1 MSSKIF
7 LFKFVTLG
15 ILGSHIVHVFAY
27 NLDETGGLMDVEST
41 MLALGT
47 KMPMFNLLG
56 IDEKNYTNEMFD
68 NKKGALVMFIC
79 NHCPFVKH
87 VNEEIVNLSN
97 EIMGQ
102 DIGVIGI
109 NSNDSSQEKY
119 AEDSIDKMR
128 EYSDALGYEF
138 PYVVDEDQSV
148 AKNFT
153 AQCTPDF
160 FLFDSDQN
168 LIYRGQLDGSR
179 PGNDIPTNGESLRKA
194 INSLLENEGPI
205 SDQLPSMGCN
215 IKWKIGEEPDY
226 FLNLKN

>member
-1 MSSKIF
+1 
-7 LFKFVTLG
+7 
-15 ILGSHIVHVFAY
+15 
-27 NLDETGGLMDVEST
+27 MDVEST
-41 MLALGT
+41 MLPLGT
-47 KMPMFNLLG
+47 KMPSFNLLG
-56 IDEKNYTNEMFD
+56 IDGEMYTNEIFD
-68 NKKGALVMFIC
+68 GKKGSLVMFIC

-97 EIMGQ
+97 EIMGN

-109 NSNDSSQEKY
+109 NSNDSTQEKY

-128 EYSDALGYEF
+128 EYADNLGYNF

-168 LIYRGQLDGSR
+168 LVYRGQLDGSR
-179 PGNDIPTNGESLRKA
+179 PGNDVPTNGESLRSA
-194 INSLLENEGPI
+194 IQALLNNEDLI
-205 SDQLPSMGCN
+205 SEQLPSMGCN
-215 IKWKIGEEPDY
+215 IKWRVGEEPDY
-226 FLNLKN
+226 FLKVKG

>member
-1 MSSKIF
+1 
-7 LFKFVTLG
+7 
-15 ILGSHIVHVFAY
+15 
-27 NLDETGGLMDVEST
+27 MDVEST
-41 MLALGT
+41 MLPLGT
-47 KMPMFNLLG
+47 KMPSFNLLG
-56 IDEKNYTNEMFD
+56 IDDEMYSNEMFD
-68 NKKGALVMFIC
+68 GKKGSLVMFIC

-97 EIMGQ
+97 EIMGN

-109 NSNDSSQEKY
+109 NSNDSTQEKY

-128 EYSDALGYEF
+128 EYADNLGYNF

-168 LIYRGQLDGSR
+168 LVYRGQLDGSR
-179 PGNDIPTNGESLRKA
+179 PGNDVPTNGDSLRSA
-194 INSLLENEGPI
+194 IQALLNNEDPI

-215 IKWKIGEEPDY
+215 IKWRVGEEPDY
-226 FLNLKN
+226 FLKVKG

>member
-1 MSSKIF
+1 
-7 LFKFVTLG
+7 
-15 ILGSHIVHVFAY
+15 
-27 NLDETGGLMDVEST
+27 MDVEST
-41 MLALGT
+41 MLPLGT
-47 KMPMFNLLG
+47 EMPKFNLLG
-56 IDEKNYTNEMFD
+56 IDGEMHTSDMFD
-68 NKKGALVMFIC
+68 GKKGSLVMFIC

-97 EIMGQ
+97 EIMGN

-109 NSNDSSQEKY
+109 NSNDSTQEKY

-128 EYSDALGYEF
+128 EYADNLGYNF

-168 LIYRGQLDGSR
+168 LVYRGQLDGSR
-179 PGNDIPTNGESLRKA
+179 PGNDVPTNGESLRSA
-194 INSLLENEGPI
+194 IQALLNNEDPV
-205 SDQLPSMGCN
+205 SEQLPSMGCN
-215 IKWKIGEEPDY
+215 IKWRVGEEPDY
-226 FLNLKN
+226 FLKVKG

>member
-1 MSSKIF
+1 
-7 LFKFVTLG
+7 
-15 ILGSHIVHVFAY
+15 
-27 NLDETGGLMDVEST
+27 MDVEST
-41 MLALGT
+41 MLPLGT
-47 KMPMFNLLG
+47 EMPKFNLLG
-56 IDEKNYTNEMFD
+56 IDGEMHTSDMFD
-68 NKKGALVMFIC
+68 GKKGSLVMFIC

-97 EIMGQ
+97 EIMGN

-109 NSNDSSQEKY
+109 NSNDSTQEKY

-128 EYSDALGYEF
+128 EYADNLGYNF

-168 LIYRGQLDGSR
+168 LVYRGQLDGSR
-179 PGNDIPTNGESLRKA
+179 PGNDVPTNGESLRSA
-194 INSLLENEGPI
+194 IQALLNNEDPI
-205 SDQLPSMGCN
+205 SEQLPSMGCN
-215 IKWKIGEEPDY
+215 IKWRVGEEPDY
-226 FLNLKN
+226 FLKVKG

>member
-1 MSSKIF
+1 M
-7 LFKFVTLG
+7 
-15 ILGSHIVHVFAY
+15 Y
-27 NLDETGGLMDVEST
+27 VEST
-41 MLALGT
+41 MLPLGT
-47 KMPMFNLLG
+47 KMPSFNLIG
-56 IDEKNYTNEMFD
+56 IDGEMYTNEVFD
-68 NKKGALVMFIC
+68 GKNGSLVMFIC

-97 EIMGQ
+97 EIMGN

-128 EYSDALGYEF
+128 EYVDNLGYNF

-168 LIYRGQLDGSR
+168 LVYRGQLDGSR
-179 PGNDIPTNGESLRKA
+179 PGNDVPTNGESLRSA
-194 INSLLENEGPI
+194 IQALLNNEDPI
-205 SDQLPSMGCN
+205 SEQLPSMGCN
-215 IKWKIGEEPDY
+215 IKWRVGEEPDY
-226 FLNLKN
+226 FLKVKG

>member
-1 MSSKIF
+1 
-7 LFKFVTLG
+7 
-15 ILGSHIVHVFAY
+15 
-27 NLDETGGLMDVEST
+27 MDVEST
-41 MLALGT
+41 MLPLGT
-47 KMPMFNLLG
+47 KMPSFNLLG
-56 IDEKNYTNEMFD
+56 IDGEVYTNEIFD
-68 NKKGALVMFIC
+68 GKKGSLVMFIC

-97 EIMGQ
+97 EIMGN

-109 NSNDSSQEKY
+109 NSNDSTQEKY

-128 EYSDALGYEF
+128 EYADNLGYNF

-168 LIYRGQLDGSR
+168 LVYRGQLDGSR
-179 PGNDIPTNGESLRKA
+179 PGNDVPTNGESLRSA
-194 INSLLENEGPI
+194 IQALLNDEDPI
-205 SDQLPSMGCN
+205 SEQLPSMGCN
-215 IKWKIGEEPDY
+215 IKWRVGEEPDY
-226 FLNLKN
+226 FLKVKG

>member
-1 MSSKIF
+1 
-7 LFKFVTLG
+7 
-15 ILGSHIVHVFAY
+15 
-27 NLDETGGLMDVEST
+27 MDVEST
-41 MLALGT
+41 MLPLGT
-47 KMPMFNLLG
+47 KMPNFNLLG
-56 IDEKNYTNEMFD
+56 IDGEMYTNEMFED
-68 NKKGALVMFIC
+68 KKGSLVMFIC

-87 VNEEIVNLSN
+87 VNDEIVNLTN
-97 EIMGQ
+97 EIIQ
-102 DIGVIGI
+102 DGIGVIGI

-128 EYSDALGYEF
+128 EYADNLGYSF

-160 FLFDSDQN
+160 FLFDENKN

-179 PGNDIPTNGESLRKA
+179 PGNDVPTNGESLRSA
-194 INSLLENEGPI
+194 IQALLNNDEPI
-205 SDQLPSMGCN
+205 SEQLPSMGCN

-226 FLNLKN
+226 FLNVKG

>member
-1 MSSKIF
+1 
-7 LFKFVTLG
+7 
-15 ILGSHIVHVFAY
+15 
-27 NLDETGGLMDVEST
+27 MDVEST
-41 MLALGT
+41 MLPLGT
-47 KMPMFNLLG
+47 KMPSFNLLG
-56 IDEKNYTNEMFD
+56 IDGEMYTNEIFD
-68 NKKGALVMFIC
+68 GKKGSLVMFIC

-97 EIMGQ
+97 EIMGN

-109 NSNDSSQEKY
+109 NSNDSTQEKY

-128 EYSDALGYEF
+128 EYADNLGYNF

-168 LIYRGQLDGSR
+168 LVYRGQLDGSR
-179 PGNDIPTNGESLRKA
+179 PGNDVPTNGESLRSA
-194 INSLLENEGPI
+194 IQALLNNEDPI
-205 SDQLPSMGCN
+205 SEQLPSMGCN
-215 IKWKIGEEPDY
+215 IKWRVGEAPVY
-226 FLNLKN
+226 FLNVKG

>member
-1 MSSKIF
+1 
-7 LFKFVTLG
+7 
-15 ILGSHIVHVFAY
+15 
-27 NLDETGGLMDVEST
+27 MDVEST
-41 MLALGT
+41 MLPFGT
-47 KMPMFNLLG
+47 KMPSFNLLG
-56 IDEKNYTNEMFD
+56 IDGEMYSNEMFD
-68 NKKGALVMFIC
+68 GKKGSLVMFIC

-97 EIMGQ
+97 EIMEN

-109 NSNDSSQEKY
+109 NSNDSTQEKY

-128 EYSDALGYEF
+128 EDADDLGYNF

-148 AKNFT
+148 AKSFT

-168 LIYRGQLDGSR
+168 LVYRGQLDGSR
-179 PGNDIPTNGESLRKA
+179 PGNDVPTNGESLRNA
-194 INSLLENEGPI
+194 IQALLNNEDPI

-215 IKWKIGEEPDY
+215 IKWRVGEEPDY
-226 FLNLKN
+226 FLKVKG

>member
-1 MSSKIF
+1 
-7 LFKFVTLG
+7 
-15 ILGSHIVHVFAY
+15 
-27 NLDETGGLMDVEST
+27 MDVEST
-41 MLALGT
+41 MLPLGT
-47 KMPMFNLLG
+47 KMPSFNLLG
-56 IDEKNYTNEMFD
+56 IDGEMYTNEIFD
-68 NKKGALVMFIC
+68 GKKGSLVMFIC

-97 EIMGQ
+97 EIMGN

-109 NSNDSSQEKY
+109 NSNDSTQEKY

-128 EYSDALGYEF
+128 EYADNLGYNF

-168 LIYRGQLDGSR
+168 LVYRGQLDGSR
-179 PGNDIPTNGESLRKA
+179 PGNDVPTNGVSLRNGIQA
-194 INSLLENEGPI
+194 LLNNEDPV
-205 SDQLPSMGCN
+205 SDQFPSMGCN
-215 IKWKIGEEPDY
+215 IKWRVGEEPDY
-226 FLNLKN
+226 FLNVKG

>member
-1 MSSKIF
+1 
-7 LFKFVTLG
+7 
-15 ILGSHIVHVFAY
+15 
-27 NLDETGGLMDVEST
+27 MDVEST
-41 MLALGT
+41 MLPLGT
-47 KMPMFNLLG
+47 KMPSFNLLG
-56 IDEKNYTNEMFD
+56 IDDEMYSNEMFD
-68 NKKGALVMFIC
+68 GKKGSLVMFIC

-97 EIMGQ
+97 EIMGN

-109 NSNDSSQEKY
+109 NSNDSTQEKY

-128 EYSDALGYEF
+128 EYADDLGYNF

-168 LIYRGQLDGSR
+168 LVYRGQLDGSR
-179 PGNDIPTNGESLRKA
+179 PGNDVPTNGESLRNA
-194 INSLLENEGPI
+194 IQALLNNEDPI
-205 SDQLPSMGCN
+205 FEQLPSMGCN
-215 IKWKIGEEPDY
+215 IKWRVGEEPDY
-226 FLNLKN
+226 FLNVKG

>member
-1 MSSKIF
+1 
-7 LFKFVTLG
+7 
-15 ILGSHIVHVFAY
+15 
-27 NLDETGGLMDVEST
+27 MDVEST
-41 MLALGT
+41 MLPLGT
-47 KMPMFNLLG
+47 KMPSFNLLG
-56 IDEKNYTNEMFD
+56 IDDEMYTNEIFD
-68 NKKGALVMFIC
+68 GKKGSLVMFIC

-97 EIMGQ
+97 EIMGN

-109 NSNDSSQEKY
+109 NSNDSTQEKY

-128 EYSDALGYEF
+128 EYADNLGYSF

-168 LIYRGQLDGSR
+168 LVYRGQLDGSR
-179 PGNDIPTNGESLRKA
+179 PGNDVPTNGESLRSA
-194 INSLLENEGPI
+194 IQALLNNEDPV
-205 SDQLPSMGCN
+205 SEQLPSMGCN
-215 IKWKIGEEPDY
+215 IKWRVGEEPDY
-226 FLNLKN
+226 FLKVKG